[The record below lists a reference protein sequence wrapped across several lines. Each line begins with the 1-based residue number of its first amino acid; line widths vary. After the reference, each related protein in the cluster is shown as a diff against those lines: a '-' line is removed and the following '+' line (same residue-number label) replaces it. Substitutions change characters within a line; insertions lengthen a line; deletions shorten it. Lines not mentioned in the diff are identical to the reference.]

1 MGFASAFASGLI
13 KGFNQNIIREQQAR
27 AKEEQKLDAY
37 EAMIFKTAMEGGDD
51 VNVDAINKI
60 SGIVK
65 SGRKQL
71 EERGGIDIFGRPS
84 ERLKLDMLNTAGIVN
99 NTNNTY
105 KIGSVNMPVVK
116 AFYDK
121 TTRTDPSKR
130 ASTFFDSLNRLGKD
144 KVNQLFKSKEDKAA
158 LSQVY
163 MNNVKNYLRPQV
175 LQEGKIV
182 QILGP
187 DSIDVHGFMKDI
199 VSMDKSDYQM
209 ALENIG
215 VNKEYKNGDF
225 ILPLQGTTS
234 VLTNFNEMGFNDRQ
248 KASLKGLA
256 NLHGFEDMGEFV
268 YTAASKYKNKAKFMD
283 GLTSTLELYDMNAH
297 EPKSSA
303 EMAKIGQYL
312 VEKKLDKDPLA
323 GAYMMAPL
331 VYSQDNVRLDKL
343 RALGFKEALDSSD
356 FKSQFNK
363 FSGVT
368 LEKFNQNFDN
378 LSRTDG
384 QLKKFVGYLNQAKLK
399 PGSTIQ
405 SAFSFFNSIFGET
418 GTVDQIANLLGV
430 DKESTEGKRIIQRI
444 NATST
449 GYGEGTLQAKIATL
463 KFVIAADLAR
473 AEDSQGRLSD
483 QDLARNL
490 AKLGDKTFTTIEG
503 AIGAVSE
510 IQEDITN
517 KIKNQTV
524 LNEIK
529 NRAMARGYFTRD
541 ERRLL
546 QADYMTRRYIT
557 EYNKGLPADGVSA
570 EEQVSFTVED
580 VMNPNKFDAP
590 DPNLQGSGGQTV
602 HRSKDGK
609 TYVLLSR
616 DGQSVEKQI
625 AGENIGQAIDEE
637 GSITYTEVGGL
648 NDVKGMLSPFG
659 PDANPNVAPS
669 TSGGGT
675 TPPITVPSPPPAV
688 VTEVLGTDI
697 GISNISDLG
706 QADANGFYTVNGT
719 KYKVTKFPPQN
730 PLTLT
735 KVSP

>member
-13 KGFNQNIIREQQAR
+13 KGFNQNIIREQEAR

-65 SGRKQL
+65 SGRQQL
-71 EERGGIDIFGRPS
+71 EGRGGIDIFGRPS

-144 KVNQLFKSKEDKAA
+144 KVNELFKSKEDRAA

-215 VNKEYKNGDF
+215 VNKEYQNGDF

-234 VLTNFNEMGFNDRQ
+234 VLTNFKEMGFNDRQ

-268 YTAASKYKNKAKFMD
+268 YTAASKYKDKAKFMD
-283 GLTSTLELYDMNAH
+283 GLTNTLELYDMNAH
-297 EPKSSA
+297 EPKSSE
-303 EMAKIGQYL
+303 EMSKIGQYL
-312 VEKKLDKDPLA
+312 VEKRLDKDPLA

-343 RALGFKEALDSSD
+343 RELGFKEALDSSD
-356 FKSQFNK
+356 FKNQFNK
-363 FSGVT
+363 FSGKT
-368 LEKFNQNFDN
+368 LEKFEENFSN
-378 LSRTDG
+378 LTRTDG
-384 QLKKFVGYLNQAKLK
+384 QLKKFVGYLRQAKTK

-418 GTVDQIANLLGV
+418 GTVDQIASLLGV
-430 DKESTEGKRIIQRI
+430 DEDSTEGKKIIQRI

-557 EYNKGLPADGVSA
+557 EYNRSLPADGLSA
-570 EEQVSFTVED
+570 EEQISYTPED
-580 VMNPNKFDAP
+580 VMDVNKFDAP
-590 DPNLQGSGGQTV
+590 DPNLQGSGGETV

-609 TYVLLSR
+609 SYVLLSR
-616 DGQSVEKQI
+616 DGRSIIKQI
-625 AGENIGQAIDEE
+625 ASESVGQAIEDR
-637 GSITYTEVGGL
+637 SITYTEVGGTS
-648 NDVKGMLSPFG
+648 DVKGMLSPFG
-659 PDANPNVAPS
+659 PDPRPNVAPS
-669 TSGGGT
+669 TSVGGSGT
-675 TPPITVPSPPPAV
+675 TPPVTVPNQTPAV

-697 GISNISDLG
+697 GINNISDLG

-719 KYKVTKFPPQN
+719 QYTVTKAN
-730 PLTLT
+730 PLTLK

>member
-1 MGFASAFASGLI
+1 MGFAAAFASGLV
-13 KGFNQNIIREQQAR
+13 KGFNQNILREQEAR

-84 ERLKLDMLNTAGIVN
+84 ERLKLDMLNTAGIIN

-105 KIGSVNMPVVK
+105 KIGSVDMPVVK
-116 AFYDK
+116 DFYNK
-121 TTRTDPSKR
+121 TIRVDPAKR
-130 ASTFFDSLNRLGKD
+130 AATFFDSLNRLGKD
-144 KVNQLFKSKEDKAA
+144 KVNQLFKSKEDRAA

-163 MNNVKNYLRPQV
+163 TNNVKAYLRPQV

-187 DSIDVHGFMKDI
+187 DSINVHGFMKDI
-199 VSMDKSDYQM
+199 ISMDKSDYQM

-215 VNKEYKNGDF
+215 VRNEYKQGDF
-225 ILPLQGTTS
+225 ILPLMGQNA
-234 VLTNFNEMGFNDRQ
+234 VLTNFNEMGFDKNQ
-248 KASLKGLA
+248 QQSLKGLA
-256 NLHGFEDMGEFV
+256 NLHGFEDAGEFI
-268 YTAASKYKNKAKFMD
+268 YTAASKYKDKAKFID
-283 GLTSTLELYDMNAH
+283 GLANTIDLYNMNAH
-297 EPKSSA
+297 EPKSSE
-303 EMAKIGQYL
+303 EMTKIGKYL
-312 VEKKLDKDPLA
+312 VEKGLDKDPLA

-343 RALGFKEALDSSD
+343 RDLGFKEALDSSD

-368 LEKFNQNFDN
+368 LEKFNENFSN
-378 LSRTDG
+378 LARTDG
-384 QLKKFVGYLNQAKLK
+384 QLKKFVGYLRQAKTK

-418 GTVDQIANLLGV
+418 GTIDQVAALLGV
-430 DKESTEGKRIIQRI
+430 DKESTEGKKIIQRI

-490 AKLGDKTFTTIEG
+490 AKLGDKTFTTIDG

-517 KIKNQTV
+517 KIKNKTV

-546 QADYMTRRYIT
+546 QADYMSRRYIT
-557 EYNKGLPADGVSA
+557 EYNRSLQISDGGLIETPSFSVADVL
-570 EEQVSFTVED
+570 
-580 VMNPNKFDAP
+580 NPDIFDEA
-590 DPNLQGSGGQTV
+590 DPNLQGSGGETV
-602 HRSKDGK
+602 HRSRDGK

-616 DGQSVEKQI
+616 DGRTVVSQI
-625 AGENIGQAIDEE
+625 SGQENINKAIDDGKIATLE
-637 GSITYTEVGGL
+637 GGVGGTS
-648 NDVKGMLSPFG
+648 DVKGMLSPFG

-669 TSGGGT
+669 TSGGGNV
-675 TPPITVPSPPPAV
+675 PPVTVPNQPPAV

-697 GISNISDLG
+697 GINSISDLG

-719 KYKVTKFPPQN
+719 QYTVTKVN
-730 PLTLT
+730 PLTLK